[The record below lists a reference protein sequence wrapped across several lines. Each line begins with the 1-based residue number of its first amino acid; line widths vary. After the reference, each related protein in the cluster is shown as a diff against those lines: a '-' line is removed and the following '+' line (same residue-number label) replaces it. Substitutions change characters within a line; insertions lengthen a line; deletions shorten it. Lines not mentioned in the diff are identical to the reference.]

1 MPVTELSVAE
11 RQAIIEKPVT
21 GLPGRTPR
29 SEIEKPLTAPGV
41 PKEVIQIIDVSGSN
55 NEPAGPDSPM
65 TKKELLIT
73 AVPLI
78 VGKLAGDDAEAA
90 REAASGITT
99 AKGAKGG
106 VRTFAADE
114 PDKFE
119 GWDPEEAEFDD
130 PRDLGDMSEA
140 DSIDKLSAAFR
151 GGRTY
156 LMPAINAAM
165 QAYHQEFP
173 RGDRA
178 IEMLIITDGQAS
190 DEAKVE
196 KWVEDMAG
204 PKCAIGVVIVGYD
217 QPGDDR
223 HAKTVRSYQR
233 LSADNPHIALVVLTG
248 VSDPNEV
255 VLDVQLMA
263 A

>member
-1 MPVTELSVAE
+1 MAELTEQEIKTIVE
-11 RQAIIEKPVT
+11 TPVT

-29 SEIEKPLTAPGV
+29 AEIEKPLTAPGV
-41 PKEVIQIIDVSGSN
+41 SLEVIQIVDTSGSN
-55 NEPAGPDSPM
+55 GEQAGPDSLM
-65 TKKELLIT
+65 TKQELLET
-73 AVPLI
+73 ALPLVVI
-78 VGKLAGDDAEAA
+78 KLAKDDAEAT
-90 REAASGITT
+90 REASSGTAT

-114 PDKFE
+114 PEEFE
-119 GWDPEEAEFDD
+119 GWNPEEAEFDD

-140 DSIDKLSAAFR
+140 DSLEKLHNAFR

-165 QAYHQEFP
+165 KAYHKEFP
-173 RGDRA
+173 KGDRA
-178 IEMLIITDGQAS
+178 IELVIWTDGQAS
-190 DEAKVE
+190 DEEKVE
-196 KWVEDMAG
+196 KWVADMAG
-204 PKCAIGVVIVGYD
+204 PRCAIGVVIIGYD
-217 QPGDDR
+217 QHGDGR
-223 HAKTVRSYQR
+223 HAKTVRAYQR
-233 LSADNPHIALVVLTG
+233 LTADNPHLALVVLTG